1 MYMQLALKPT
11 CSSYIYF
18 VMRIVKG
25 FQVNFSELHLN
36 RHKCPISLGFSI
48 SWCVIVEIKMRAM
61 SSLCICFLKVIFD
74 ETVIFQYLL
83 RYALNVEKI
92 IAQVALLKSTR
103 RGHWNSTEQLFCRYD
118 ILECSACSVF
128 IKCFNRKTYKTC
140 LII

>member
-36 RHKCPISLGFSI
+36 RHECPISLGFSI

-103 RGHWNSTEQLFCRYD
+103 RGH
-118 ILECSACSVF
+118 
-128 IKCFNRKTYKTC
+128 
-140 LII
+140 